1 MKLFQYDS
9 SSRPSTPDPFSDDGE
24 YGSDNDYD
32 PGYDDNTDSTST
44 VSDHTKQREKKQLKK
59 RSKNN
64 ATRSHG
70 KRNSESSV
78 SSSSDSDDRTEG
90 FSECTD
96 VCDSDD
102 NEDDTNSISAESSDE
117 SIFDSR
123 KRKKKGQSSSLGSRY
138 KKPKIASVDQSTDT
152 MSLDSEALL
161 NNIENLE
168 SSSVQLD
175 PAVLEN
181 ISIYSHIE
189 GSHSH
194 TNPQIQGAEDDHA
207 AAAAEVNP
215 APANLRALE
224 LDAAAQRHSPGSP
237 APDPAAAEG
246 NPAHDN
252 LPALD
257 LDVAAQH
264 RSPSSP
270 ALDREAVEGN
280 PAPVNV
286 SALYLEATAQRRF
299 PGSPAPDSAAAEG
312 NPAHDNLPALN
323 LDAAAQQRSPGS
335 PAPDPAAAEENP
347 AHDNLPALNLDAAA
361 QQRSPSSPA
370 LNREAVEGNPA
381 PVKLSALY
389 LDATAQRCSPGS
401 PAPDP
406 AAAERNPAP
415 ANLSA
420 LDLDAVEQRRTP
432 GSPVSDPTA
441 AEENPTPSN
450 LPALDLDAATQCRSP
465 SSSAS
470 DREAA
475 EENPAPANLPALDWD
490 ATTQCRSPSS
500 SAPPELNA
508 TVRYPTPAS
517 TLALEVV
524 AERGLSGSP
533 VPERDAAET
542 NSAPTSPSALDR
554 EAFVQRN
561 PSICHVLDPEAAERN
576 SVPDTLPEISPATN
590 CRPSTPPLIN
600 YDWEHTNTDIP
611 SFEFDESSAGVQFE
625 VNPAMTV
632 MEIFDKI
639 LNPNIVDYI
648 VTCTNTYGRAL
659 CEKTRPITRN
669 SRSYNFRD
677 TNREEILKF
686 FGLCLLM
693 GQIKIPQKRKNFTY
707 SDPLYYH
714 PIFHYVMSA
723 RKFEQILRC
732 IYVSDLDS
740 KGKDKI
746 EKFINAITKSFMEC
760 YKPYKLLSLDESLL
774 LFRGRLA
781 FRQYI
786 KSKKVRYGIKF
797 FELTTSDGYVL
808 NIMMYSG
815 KETTARTGKKSE
827 KIVLRLM
834 RPYLLKGHQLYMD
847 NYYNS
852 VTLSQKLVDLKTHT
866 TGTLRSNREDN
877 PKDIIKKKLK
887 KNQHVWVRKN
897 KVYVSKWVDKRPV
910 LMVTTSVHPRLI
922 EIQNRFQQRKIKPA
936 EVAEYNQHISGV
948 DRADQMISYYS
959 SPRKSIRWY
968 KKVMFH
974 LLDVAVWNSFFIFKK
989 YCQANC
995 DFLLFREELIRRLL
1009 DLPADLTA
1017 EQVILARS
1025 KYDNR
1030 IRANLLPLPVSTID
1044 DDVGSSRVH
1053 GHWPKKIP
1061 VQEGS
1066 NKTSKYLKCK
1076 MCTKKKVRR
1085 ETCLRCKGCPEKPAL
1100 CALCFEEWHKEV

>member
-1 MKLFQYDS
+1 MGNRKRGQKKPSKKKVIEVGCKEKCEAGPSGMSRKTHSVEKSRQISNNASMKLFQYDS
-9 SSRPSTPDPFSDDGE
+9 SSRLSTPDPFSDDGE
-24 YGSDNDYD
+24 YGSNNDYD

-44 VSDHTKQREKKQLKK
+44 VSDHTKQREKKQLKN
-59 RSKNN
+59 RSKDN

-138 KKPKIASVDQSTDT
+138 KKPKIASADQSTDT

-175 PAVLEN
+175 PAVLVN

-215 APANLRALE
+215 APANLRELE

-257 LDVAAQH
+257 LDVAVQH

-270 ALDREAVEGN
+270 ALEREAVEGN

-286 SALYLEATAQRRF
+286 SALYLDAAAQRRY
-299 PGSPAPDSAAAEG
+299 PGSPAPDSAAAERNPAPDNLPALYLDAAAQRHSPGSPAPDPAAAEG
-312 NPAHDNLPALN
+312 NPAHDNLPAL
-323 LDAAAQQRSPGS
+323 D
-335 PAPDPAAAEENP
+335 
-347 AHDNLPALNLDAAA
+347 LDAAA

-432 GSPVSDPTA
+432 GSS
-441 AEENPTPSN
+441 
-450 LPALDLDAATQCRSP
+450 TQCRSP

-648 VTCTNTYGRAL
+648 VT
-659 CEKTRPITRN
+659 
-669 SRSYNFRD
+669 F
-677 TNREEILKF
+677 
-686 FGLCLLM
+686 
-693 GQIKIPQKRKNFTY
+693 
-707 SDPLYYH
+707 
-714 PIFHYVMSA
+714 
-723 RKFEQILRC
+723 
-732 IYVSDLDS
+732 
-740 KGKDKI
+740 
-746 EKFINAITKSFMEC
+746 
-760 YKPYKLLSLDESLL
+760 
-774 LFRGRLA
+774 
-781 FRQYI
+781 
-786 KSKKVRYGIKF
+786 
-797 FELTTSDGYVL
+797 
-808 NIMMYSG
+808 
-815 KETTARTGKKSE
+815 
-827 KIVLRLM
+827 
-834 RPYLLKGHQLYMD
+834 
-847 NYYNS
+847 
-852 VTLSQKLVDLKTHT
+852 
-866 TGTLRSNREDN
+866 
-877 PKDIIKKKLK
+877 
-887 KNQHVWVRKN
+887 
-897 KVYVSKWVDKRPV
+897 
-910 LMVTTSVHPRLI
+910 
-922 EIQNRFQQRKIKPA
+922 
-936 EVAEYNQHISGV
+936 
-948 DRADQMISYYS
+948 
-959 SPRKSIRWY
+959 
-968 KKVMFH
+968 
-974 LLDVAVWNSFFIFKK
+974 
-989 YCQANC
+989 
-995 DFLLFREELIRRLL
+995 
-1009 DLPADLTA
+1009 
-1017 EQVILARS
+1017 
-1025 KYDNR
+1025 
-1030 IRANLLPLPVSTID
+1030 STID

-1053 GHWPKKIP
+1053 GHWPEKIP

-1076 MCTKKKVRR
+1076 MCTKKKSNPQQPGPSQQPTPSPQQPTPSPQEPTPSPQEPTPSLQEPSPSPQPSRKKRR
-1085 ETCLRCKGCPEKPAL
+1085 LNTNAQNDSLDNILKDTFAIIEKSSTSINDPCVSFFMENTILTLNHVLKMLLILLFTKRTWENIRCIDQDITHNHPLPR
-1100 CALCFEEWHKEV
+1100 HP

>member
-1 MKLFQYDS
+1 MECFRFIRWVPYSTLRGSGQKAELIGKLASKLASLSIRELRRVRSRLLRSVFIMGNRKRGQKKPSKKKVIEVGCKEKCEAGPSGISRKTHSVEKSRQISNNASMKLFQYDS

-59 RSKNN
+59 RSKDN

-78 SSSSDSDDRTEG
+78 SRSSDSDDRTEG
-90 FSECTD
+90 YSECTD

-117 SIFDSR
+117 SIFDSG

-138 KKPKIASVDQSTDT
+138 KKPKIASADQSTDS

-175 PAVLEN
+175 PVVLEN

-224 LDAAAQRHSPGSP
+224 LDASAQRHSPGSP

-280 PAPVNV
+280 PAPINV
-286 SALYLEATAQRRF
+286 SALYLDAAAQRRY
-299 PGSPAPDSAAAEG
+299 PGSPAPDSAAAERNPAPDNLPALYLDAAAQRHSPGSPAPDPAAAEG
-312 NPAHDNLPALN
+312 NPAHDNLPAL
-323 LDAAAQQRSPGS
+323 D
-335 PAPDPAAAEENP
+335 
-347 AHDNLPALNLDAAA
+347 LDAAA

-475 EENPAPANLPALDWD
+475 EENPAPANLPTLDWD

-524 AERGLSGSP
+524 AERGLSASP
-533 VPERDAAET
+533 EPERDGAET

-600 YDWEHTNTDIP
+600 YDWEHTNTDIS

-648 VTCTNTYGRAL
+648 VTCTNT
-659 CEKTRPITRN
+659 
-669 SRSYNFRD
+669 
-677 TNREEILKF
+677 
-686 FGLCLLM
+686 
-693 GQIKIPQKRKNFTY
+693 
-707 SDPLYYH
+707 
-714 PIFHYVMSA
+714 
-723 RKFEQILRC
+723 
-732 IYVSDLDS
+732 
-740 KGKDKI
+740 
-746 EKFINAITKSFMEC
+746 
-760 YKPYKLLSLDESLL
+760 
-774 LFRGRLA
+774 GRLA

-815 KETTARTGKKSE
+815 KDTTARTGNKSE

-866 TGTLRSNREDN
+866 TGTLRSNRKDN

-936 EVAEYNQHISGV
+936 EVAEYNQHMSGV

-1044 DDVGSSRVH
+1044 DDVGS
-1053 GHWPKKIP
+1053 
-1061 VQEGS
+1061 
-1066 NKTSKYLKCK
+1066 
-1076 MCTKKKVRR
+1076 
-1085 ETCLRCKGCPEKPAL
+1085 
-1100 CALCFEEWHKEV
+1100 

>member
-59 RSKNN
+59 RSKDN

-102 NEDDTNSISAESSDE
+102 NEDDTNSILAESSDE

-138 KKPKIASVDQSTDT
+138 KKPKIASADQSTDT

-237 APDPAAAEG
+237 APDLAAAEG

-286 SALYLEATAQRRF
+286 SALYLDAAAQRRY
-299 PGSPAPDSAAAEG
+299 PGSPAPDPAAAEG
-312 NPAHDNLPALN
+312 NPAHDNLPAL
-323 LDAAAQQRSPGS
+323 D
-335 PAPDPAAAEENP
+335 
-347 AHDNLPALNLDAAA
+347 LDAAA

-420 LDLDAVEQRRTP
+420 LDLDAVEQRRNP
-432 GSPVSDPTA
+432 SSSASDREA
-441 AEENPTPSN
+441 VEGNPAPSN

-465 SSSAS
+465 SSSA
-470 DREAA
+470 
-475 EENPAPANLPALDWD
+475 
-490 ATTQCRSPSS
+490 
-500 SAPPELNA
+500 PPELNA
-508 TVRYPTPAS
+508 TVRYSTPAS

-542 NSAPTSPSALDR
+542 NSAPTTPSALDR

-659 CEKTRPITRN
+659 CEKTRPTTRN

-723 RKFEQILRC
+723 RRFEQILRC

-760 YKPYKLLSLDESLL
+760 YKPYKQLSLDESLL

-815 KETTARTGKKSE
+815 KDTTARTGKKSE
-827 KIVLRLM
+827 KIVLM
-834 RPYLLKGHQLYMD
+834 PYLLKGHQLYMD

-866 TGTLRSNREDN
+866 TGTLRSNRKDN

-936 EVAEYNQHISGV
+936 EVAEYNQHMSGV

-989 YCQANC
+989 
-995 DFLLFREELIRRLL
+995 I
-1009 DLPADLTA
+1009 LPSQL
-1017 EQVILARS
+1017 
-1025 KYDNR
+1025 
-1030 IRANLLPLPVSTID
+1030 
-1044 DDVGSSRVH
+1044 
-1053 GHWPKKIP
+1053 
-1061 VQEGS
+1061 
-1066 NKTSKYLKCK
+1066 
-1076 MCTKKKVRR
+1076 
-1085 ETCLRCKGCPEKPAL
+1085 
-1100 CALCFEEWHKEV
+1100 

>member
-1 MKLFQYDS
+1 MGNRKRGQRKPSKKKVIEVGCKEKCEAGPSAISRKTHSVEKSRQISNNASMKLFQYDS

-59 RSKNN
+59 RSKDN

-138 KKPKIASVDQSTDT
+138 KKPKIASADQSTDT

-224 LDAAAQRHSPGSP
+224 LDAAAQHHSPGSP

-280 PAPVNV
+280 PAP
-286 SALYLEATAQRRF
+286 
-299 PGSPAPDSAAAEG
+299 
-312 NPAHDNLPALN
+312 DNLPALY
-323 LDAAAQQRSPGS
+323 LDAAAQR
-335 PAPDPAAAEENP
+335 
-347 AHDNLPALNLDAAA
+347 HLL
-361 QQRSPSSPA
+361 QRSPSSPA
-370 LNREAVEGNPA
+370 LSGCEGIPPSN
-381 PVKLSALY
+381 Y
-389 LDATAQRCSPGS
+389 LPCTWTQRCSPGS

-415 ANLSA
+415 VNLSA
-420 LDLDAVEQRRTP
+420 LYLDAVEQRRTP

-648 VTCTNTYGRAL
+648 VTCTNT
-659 CEKTRPITRN
+659 K
-669 SRSYNFRD
+669 
-677 TNREEILKF
+677 
-686 FGLCLLM
+686 
-693 GQIKIPQKRKNFTY
+693 
-707 SDPLYYH
+707 
-714 PIFHYVMSA
+714 
-723 RKFEQILRC
+723 
-732 IYVSDLDS
+732 
-740 KGKDKI
+740 
-746 EKFINAITKSFMEC
+746 
-760 YKPYKLLSLDESLL
+760 
-774 LFRGRLA
+774 
-781 FRQYI
+781 
-786 KSKKVRYGIKF
+786 
-797 FELTTSDGYVL
+797 
-808 NIMMYSG
+808 
-815 KETTARTGKKSE
+815 
-827 KIVLRLM
+827 
-834 RPYLLKGHQLYMD
+834 
-847 NYYNS
+847 
-852 VTLSQKLVDLKTHT
+852 
-866 TGTLRSNREDN
+866 DN

-897 KVYVSKWVDKRPV
+897 KVYVSKWVDKRPL
-910 LMVTTSVHPRLI
+910 LMVTTSVHPRLV

-936 EVAEYNQHISGV
+936 EVAEYNQHMSGV

-1053 GHWPKKIP
+1053 GHWPEKIP

>member
-1 MKLFQYDS
+1 MGISRMGNRKRGQKKPSKKKVIEVGCKEKCEAGPSGISRKTHSVEKSRQISNNASMKLFQYDS

-59 RSKNN
+59 RSKDN

-78 SSSSDSDDRTEG
+78 SSSSDSGDRTEG

-96 VCDSDD
+96 VCDSDN

-138 KKPKIASVDQSTDT
+138 KKPKIASADQSTDT

-224 LDAAAQRHSPGSP
+224 LDASAQRHSPGSP
-237 APDPAAAEG
+237 ALDPAAAEG

-280 PAPVNV
+280 PAPINV
-286 SALYLEATAQRRF
+286 SALYLDAAAQRRY
-299 PGSPAPDSAAAEG
+299 PGSPAPDSAAAERNPAPDNLPALHLDAAAQRHSPGSPAPDPAAAEG
-312 NPAHDNLPALN
+312 NPAHDNLPAL
-323 LDAAAQQRSPGS
+323 D
-335 PAPDPAAAEENP
+335 
-347 AHDNLPALNLDAAA
+347 LDAAA

-389 LDATAQRCSPGS
+389 LDATAQRCSLGS
-401 PAPDP
+401 PASDP

-465 SSSAS
+465 SSSAA

-475 EENPAPANLPALDWD
+475 EEIPAPANLPTLDWD

-524 AERGLSGSP
+524 AERGLSASP

-542 NSAPTSPSALDR
+542 SSAPTSPSALDR

-611 SFEFDESSAGVQFE
+611 SFEFDESSARVQFE

-648 VTCTNTYGRAL
+648 VTY
-659 CEKTRPITRN
+659 
-669 SRSYNFRD
+669 
-677 TNREEILKF
+677 
-686 FGLCLLM
+686 
-693 GQIKIPQKRKNFTY
+693 
-707 SDPLYYH
+707 
-714 PIFHYVMSA
+714 
-723 RKFEQILRC
+723 
-732 IYVSDLDS
+732 LDS

-760 YKPYKLLSLDESLL
+760 YKPYKQLSLDESLL

-815 KETTARTGKKSE
+815 KDTTARTGNKSE

-866 TGTLRSNREDN
+866 TGTLRSNRKDN

-936 EVAEYNQHISGV
+936 EVAEYNQHMSGV

-974 LLDVAVWNSFFIFKK
+974 LLDVAVWNSFFI
-989 YCQANC
+989 
-995 DFLLFREELIRRLL
+995 L
-1009 DLPADLTA
+1009 
-1017 EQVILARS
+1017 
-1025 KYDNR
+1025 
-1030 IRANLLPLPVSTID
+1030 
-1044 DDVGSSRVH
+1044 
-1053 GHWPKKIP
+1053 KKILP
-1061 VQEGS
+1061 SQ
-1066 NKTSKYLKCK
+1066 L
-1076 MCTKKKVRR
+1076 
-1085 ETCLRCKGCPEKPAL
+1085 
-1100 CALCFEEWHKEV
+1100 

>member
-9 SSRPSTPDPFSDDGE
+9 SSRQSTPDPFSDNGE

-59 RSKNN
+59 RSKDN

-123 KRKKKGQSSSLGSRY
+123 KRKKKGQSSPLGSRY
-138 KKPKIASVDQSTDT
+138 KKPKIASADQSTDT
-152 MSLDSEALL
+152 MSLDPEALL

-280 PAPVNV
+280 PAPINV
-286 SALYLEATAQRRF
+286 SALYLDAAAQRRY
-299 PGSPAPDSAAAEG
+299 PGSPAPDSAAAER
-312 NPAHDNLPALN
+312 NPALDNLPAL
-323 LDAAAQQRSPGS
+323 S
-335 PAPDPAAAEENP
+335 
-347 AHDNLPALNLDAAA
+347 AL
-361 QQRSPSSPA
+361 PSSPA

-475 EENPAPANLPALDWD
+475 EENPSPANLPALDLD

-600 YDWEHTNTDIP
+600 YDLEHTNTDIP

-648 VTCTNTYGRAL
+648 VTCINTYGRAL
-659 CEKTRPITRN
+659 CETTRPTTRN

-714 PIFHYVMSA
+714 PSLHYVMSA
-723 RKFEQILRC
+723 RRFEQILRC

-760 YKPYKLLSLDESLL
+760 YKPYKQLSLDESLL

-786 KSKKVRYGIKF
+786 KSKKTQLL
-797 FELTTSDGYVL
+797 EL
-808 NIMMYSG
+808 
-815 KETTARTGKKSE
+815 AKKSE

-866 TGTLRSNREDN
+866 TGTLRSNRKDN

-936 EVAEYNQHISGV
+936 EVAEYNQHMSGV

-959 SPRKSIRWY
+959 SPRKTIRWY

-1053 GHWPKKIP
+1053 GHWPEKIP

>member
-1 MKLFQYDS
+1 MLWEIEKEARRSHLRKKVIEVGCKEKCKAGPSGISRKTHSVEKSRQISNNASMKLFQYDS
-9 SSRPSTPDPFSDDGE
+9 SSRPSTPDPFSDDEE

-59 RSKNN
+59 RSKDN

-138 KKPKIASVDQSTDT
+138 KKPKIASADQSTDT

-286 SALYLEATAQRRF
+286 SALYLDAAAQRRY
-299 PGSPAPDSAAAEG
+299 PGSPAPDSAAAER
-312 NPAHDNLPALN
+312 NPAPDNLPAL
-323 LDAAAQQRSPGS
+323 
-335 PAPDPAAAEENP
+335 
-347 AHDNLPALNLDAAA
+347 
-361 QQRSPSSPA
+361 SPA

-389 LDATAQRCSPGS
+389 LDATAQRCSPSS

-420 LDLDAVEQRRTP
+420 LDLDAGEQRRTP
-432 GSPVSDPTA
+432 GSPLSDPTA
-441 AEENPTPSN
+441 AEENPTLSN
-450 LPALDLDAATQCRSP
+450 LPALDLDAVTQCRSP
-465 SSSAS
+465 SSFAS

-508 TVRYPTPAS
+508 TVRYATPAS

-554 EAFVQRN
+554 KAFVQRN

-600 YDWEHTNTDIP
+600 YDWEHTNTHIP

-639 LNPNIVDYI
+639 LNPKIVDYI

-659 CEKTRPITRN
+659 CEKTRPTTRN

-723 RKFEQILRC
+723 RRFEQILRC

-760 YKPYKLLSLDESLL
+760 YKPYKQLSLDESLL

-786 KSKKVRYGIKF
+786 KSKKI
-797 FELTTSDGYVL
+797 
-808 NIMMYSG
+808 
-815 KETTARTGKKSE
+815 
-827 KIVLRLM
+827 
-834 RPYLLKGHQLYMD
+834 
-847 NYYNS
+847 
-852 VTLSQKLVDLKTHT
+852 
-866 TGTLRSNREDN
+866 
-877 PKDIIKKKLK
+877 
-887 KNQHVWVRKN
+887 
-897 KVYVSKWVDKRPV
+897 
-910 LMVTTSVHPRLI
+910 
-922 EIQNRFQQRKIKPA
+922 
-936 EVAEYNQHISGV
+936 
-948 DRADQMISYYS
+948 
-959 SPRKSIRWY
+959 
-968 KKVMFH
+968 
-974 LLDVAVWNSFFIFKK
+974 
-989 YCQANC
+989 
-995 DFLLFREELIRRLL
+995 
-1009 DLPADLTA
+1009 
-1017 EQVILARS
+1017 
-1025 KYDNR
+1025 
-1030 IRANLLPLPVSTID
+1030 STID

-1053 GHWPKKIP
+1053 GHWPEKIP
-1061 VQEGS
+1061 VQDGS

>member
-1 MKLFQYDS
+1 
-9 SSRPSTPDPFSDDGE
+9 
-24 YGSDNDYD
+24 
-32 PGYDDNTDSTST
+32 
-44 VSDHTKQREKKQLKK
+44 
-59 RSKNN
+59 
-64 ATRSHG
+64 
-70 KRNSESSV
+70 
-78 SSSSDSDDRTEG
+78 
-90 FSECTD
+90 
-96 VCDSDD
+96 
-102 NEDDTNSISAESSDE
+102 
-117 SIFDSR
+117 
-123 KRKKKGQSSSLGSRY
+123 
-138 KKPKIASVDQSTDT
+138 

-224 LDAAAQRHSPGSP
+224 LDAAAQHHSPGSP

-286 SALYLEATAQRRF
+286 SALYLDAAAQRRY
-299 PGSPAPDSAAAEG
+299 PGSPALDLAAAEG
-312 NPAHDNLPALN
+312 NPAHDNLPAL
-323 LDAAAQQRSPGS
+323 D
-335 PAPDPAAAEENP
+335 
-347 AHDNLPALNLDAAA
+347 LDAAA

-432 GSPVSDPTA
+432 
-441 AEENPTPSN
+441 
-450 LPALDLDAATQCRSP
+450 

-475 EENPAPANLPALDWD
+475 EENPTPSNLLALDLD
-490 ATTQCRSPSS
+490 AATQCRSPSS

-508 TVRYPTPAS
+508 TVRYSTPAS

-524 AERGLSGSP
+524 AERGFSGSP

-648 VTCTNTYGRAL
+648 VTY
-659 CEKTRPITRN
+659 
-669 SRSYNFRD
+669 
-677 TNREEILKF
+677 
-686 FGLCLLM
+686 
-693 GQIKIPQKRKNFTY
+693 
-707 SDPLYYH
+707 
-714 PIFHYVMSA
+714 
-723 RKFEQILRC
+723 
-732 IYVSDLDS
+732 LDS

-760 YKPYKLLSLDESLL
+760 YKPYKQLSLDESLL

-815 KETTARTGKKSE
+815 KDTTARTGKKSE

-866 TGTLRSNREDN
+866 TGTLRSNRKDN

-936 EVAEYNQHISGV
+936 EVAEYNQHMSGV

-1053 GHWPKKIP
+1053 GHWPEKIP